1 MGIVTFPADGR
12 IDKRTKMT
20 GLFAAYR
27 KMFWECA

>member
-1 MGIVTFPADGR
+1 MGVVIFLTDGR
-12 IDKRTKMT
+12 KEKLTNMR